1 MINQKLL
8 ILSPIVILTMIL
20 RSPIC
25 LAESLKGA
33 ILLQAQTTNETEA
46 EEDEIP
52 TRSYIGIG
60 GNIGLG
66 GESTSLGDGGFSL
79 LGRTAITDNISLH
92 TSSVF
97 SDDGVSAFAL
107 TFGVPIYKS
116 GRDLELV
123 YPFVGG
129 GIAVEDFFGDFNVNA
144 LVTTGVDVPILRRLT
159 GTVRL
164 NFGFAEDDTDI
175 GLLLGVGYNFSV
187 FELF

>member
-1 MINQKLL
+1 MKNQKIIFLF
-8 ILSPIVILTMIL
+8 PIAILTAIL

-25 LAESLKGA
+25 LAESPKGA
-33 ILLQAQTTNETEA
+33 SLLQAQTTEETET

-97 SDDGVSAFAL
+97 SDDSVSAFAL
-107 TFGVPIYKS
+107 TFGIPIYKG

-129 GIAVEDFFGDFNVNA
+129 GIAVEDFFGDFNVDA

>member
-1 MINQKLL
+1 MKKYKFLFL
-8 ILSPIVILTMIL
+8 FAL
-20 RSPIC
+20 
-25 LAESLKGA
+25 A
-33 ILLQAQTTNETEA
+33 ILMTIWRTEASFAGSQNEAALLLAQTTEETET

-79 LGRTAITDNISLH
+79 LGRTAITNNISLH

-97 SDDGVSAFAL
+97 GDDGVSAFAL
-107 TFGVPIYKS
+107 TFGVPVYKS

-129 GIAVEDFFGDFNVNA
+129 GIAVEDFFGDFNVDA
-144 LVTTGVDVPILRRLT
+144 LVTTGIDVPILRRLT

-175 GLLLGVGYNFSV
+175 GLLLGVGYNFSI

>member
-1 MINQKLL
+1 MKNQKLL
-8 ILSPIVILTMIL
+8 FLFAMTILTAIL
-20 RSPIC
+20 RSPIS
-25 LAESLKGA
+25 LAESPNKA
-33 ILLQAQTTNETEA
+33 SLLQAQTTNETEA
-46 EEDEIP
+46 EDEIP

-97 SDDGVSAFAL
+97 GDDGVSAFAL
-107 TFGVPIYKS
+107 TLGIPVYK
-116 GRDLELV
+116 GDRDLELF

-129 GIAVEDFFGDFNVNA
+129 GIAVEDFFGDFSVDA

-175 GLLLGVGYNFSV
+175 GLLLGVGYNFSI

>member
-1 MINQKLL
+1 MTLTTQSEVSLASSHEEVSFLL
-8 ILSPIVILTMIL
+8 
-20 RSPIC
+20 
-25 LAESLKGA
+25 
-33 ILLQAQTTNETEA
+33 AQTTEETET
-46 EEDEIP
+46 EEDDILTSTPTPIP

-60 GNIGLG
+60 GNIGLSG
-66 GESTSLGDGGFSL
+66 DSTPFGDSGFSL

-97 SDDGVSAFAL
+97 RDDGVSAFAL
-107 TFGVPIYKS
+107 TFGVPISQS

-123 YPFVGG
+123 YPFVGS
-129 GIAVEDFFGDFNVNA
+129 GIAVEDLFGDFEVNA

-164 NFGFAEDDTDI
+164 NFDFAEDDTNI
-175 GLLLGVGYNFSV
+175 GLLIGVGYNFSI